1 MELVKYK
8 MYYFV
13 LNDIFEVEFSAFP
26 FGELSASSFFL
37 FINSKVIVSLKFKT
51 VLNLKSKESSIL
63 YHWNNKNNYDCLGD
77 FGIIQISFRSM
88 VPHIP

>member
-13 LNDIFEVEFSAFP
+13 LNDIIEVELSAFP
-26 FGELSASSFFL
+26 IGESFQLFP